1 MPGPVMRVEGAR
13 TLRASLKA
21 AGLSVQ
27 DLKDA
32 HRQVADQ
39 VLAASRPVAPH
50 RTGRLAASM
59 RASGTQTAAIVRAG
73 GARVPYAG
81 PIHWGWPARHI
92 KAQPWLA
99 DTAASTQSTWEGTY
113 LSALEHIIDSIE
125 GAPGP

>member
-1 MPGPVMRVEGAR
+1 
-13 TLRASLKA
+13 
-21 AGLSVQ
+21 
-27 DLKDA
+27 
-32 HRQVADQ
+32 
-39 VLAASRPVAPH
+39 
-50 RTGRLAASM
+50 
-59 RASGTQTAAIVRAG
+59 
-73 GARVPYAG
+73 VPYAG